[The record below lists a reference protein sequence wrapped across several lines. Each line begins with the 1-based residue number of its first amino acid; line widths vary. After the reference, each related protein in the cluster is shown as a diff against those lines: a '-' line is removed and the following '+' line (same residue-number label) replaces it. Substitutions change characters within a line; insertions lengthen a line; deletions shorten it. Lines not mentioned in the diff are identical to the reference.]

1 MNNFKAEFEV
11 IQEIVRRF
19 DEVISGKA
27 NKFAM
32 IELRH
37 EIEENFVRQDRF
49 NEITKDCQDIIA
61 EHKQLVTSVNN
72 KLDIKT
78 DAMRASV
85 RDLVN
90 VQMRQRMQ
98 EYERITKQFSKF
110 FGSEELQYQLDRK
123 VDNDTLHSVFQLKA
137 SKKEFD

>member
-61 EHKQLVTSVNN
+61 EHKQLVTTVNN

>member
-37 EIEENFVRQDRF
+37 EIEEHFVRQDRF
-49 NEITKDCQDIIA
+49 NEITKGCQDIIA
-61 EHKQLVTSVNN
+61 EHKQLVTTVNN